1 MLRNR
6 LFKRFGNGGEDLNP
20 KATDLSNPQ
29 LTDNPDNAGELLNLP
44 GFISSPQEKWDW
56 QTKVNPK
63 VTMPNL
69 NSSSFV
75 TLGED
80 QVPTEDQRFSKTNE
94 LTKNT
99 DSGSQEKNWFDQFK
113 GQEGDLV
120 SLGLAG
126 IDAALGYNQ
135 DLKNERKLNE
145 SIQQRNSKPLYDYN
159 YMYGRTTSGGT
170 EYQPTIKAE
179 MGAQINKR
187 YSSGGNNNV
196 EVEGGEFIQLP
207 NLETEMASGPSH
219 ANGGIPTNLPDQTR
233 VYSNSL
239 KPEGSKKT
247 FAQIA
252 KNYDITS
259 YKKTVENPFA
269 KQVDKDTASIMMQRN
284 QKILDSL
291 FNDQQILNGDSN
303 GELEAK
309 NGASINNA
317 GFKALPQN
325 VQEKILAEMQ
335 YGGYARRE
343 AASLEMGKGAVT
355 EKDPIP
361 TYKPG
366 TKSKIAKMD
375 PKLDLLDAQVPGLQS
390 TLPSGVYGEESNLDL
405 FKNNYDWFIKDLE
418 AQGETFDP
426 KNKEQMRRAQVAYTE
441 EVRNRALKAGYTPEE
456 ADKFSSEIGFVPEEG
471 NQRSIDSKLGLYTAS
486 RQLPNFEPK
495 TPPPPGG
502 SSGTPPDGTK
512 INDVTPGKTGTYT
525 RGNFPLYQAIPEA
538 MGLAQAQEIYS
549 YAIPEID
556 APYVRPQT
564 LNIQSQLQNID
575 NSGTAAMR
583 AGADPNMAYIAGLD
597 AKQQAFQ
604 GKQNYDAEGRSR
616 ADMANAQMSMQAD
629 QFNAQAFDRVYNNLI
644 GQARDAQ
651 SGEKLAAVASLTE
664 KKAKFDQDENLK
676 ALGIPIVSPT
686 YNWNSTGNP
695 NMPEGMQASLNFY
708 NYMKEQEAKQAAQ
721 KTTAKKGMYKKSKK

>member
-196 EVEGGEFIQLP
+196 EVEGGEFIHLP

-219 ANGGIPTNLPDQTR
+219 SNGGIPTNLT
-233 VYSNSL
+233 L
-239 KPEGSKKT
+239 
-247 FAQIA
+247 
-252 KNYDITS
+252 
-259 YKKTVENPFA
+259 TVLSP
-269 KQVDKDTASIMMQRN
+269 KV
-284 QKILDSL
+284 L
-291 FNDQQILNGDSN
+291 
-303 GELEAK
+303 
-309 NGASINNA
+309 
-317 GFKALPQN
+317 
-325 VQEKILAEMQ
+325 
-335 YGGYARRE
+335 RRP
-343 AASLEMGKGAVT
+343 LLRLLRT
-355 EKDPIP
+355 TTLLHIR
-361 TYKPG
+361 
-366 TKSKIAKMD
+366 
-375 PKLDLLDAQVPGLQS
+375 KL
-390 TLPSGVYGEESNLDL
+390 
-405 FKNNYDWFIKDLE
+405 
-418 AQGETFDP
+418 
-426 KNKEQMRRAQVAYTE
+426 
-441 EVRNRALKAGYTPEE
+441 
-456 ADKFSSEIGFVPEEG
+456 
-471 NQRSIDSKLGLYTAS
+471 
-486 RQLPNFEPK
+486 
-495 TPPPPGG
+495 
-502 SSGTPPDGTK
+502 
-512 INDVTPGKTGTYT
+512 
-525 RGNFPLYQAIPEA
+525 
-538 MGLAQAQEIYS
+538 
-549 YAIPEID
+549 
-556 APYVRPQT
+556 
-564 LNIQSQLQNID
+564 
-575 NSGTAAMR
+575 
-583 AGADPNMAYIAGLD
+583 
-597 AKQQAFQ
+597 
-604 GKQNYDAEGRSR
+604 
-616 ADMANAQMSMQAD
+616 
-629 QFNAQAFDRVYNNLI
+629 
-644 GQARDAQ
+644 
-651 SGEKLAAVASLTE
+651 
-664 KKAKFDQDENLK
+664 
-676 ALGIPIVSPT
+676 
-686 YNWNSTGNP
+686 
-695 NMPEGMQASLNFY
+695 
-708 NYMKEQEAKQAAQ
+708 
-721 KTTAKKGMYKKSKK
+721 

>member
-20 KATDLSNPQ
+20 KATNLSNPQ
-29 LTDNPDNAGELLNLP
+29 LTDNPDNAGELLNIP

-63 VTMPNL
+63 VPELDM
-69 NSSSFV
+69 SSYV
-75 TLGED
+75 TLD
-80 QVPTEDQRFSKTNE
+80 PNQVPTEEQKFSKSDE
-94 LTKNT
+94 LTKT
-99 DSGSQEKNWFDQFK
+99 KDSGSLEKNWFDQFK
-113 GQEGDLV
+113 GQENALV
-120 SLGLAG
+120 GLGLLG
-126 IDAALGYNQ
+126 IDSALGYNQ
-135 DLKNERKLNE
+135 DLKNERRFNE

-219 ANGGIPTNLPDQTR
+219 ANGGISTNLPDQTR

-284 QKILDSL
+284 QRILDDL
-291 FNDQQILNGDSN
+291 FRDQQYLNGDSN

-317 GFKALPQN
+317 GFKALPEN

-343 AASLEMGKGAVT
+343 AASLEMEKGAVT

-361 TYKPG
+361 TYKPS

-456 ADKFSSEIGFVPEEG
+456 ADKLSSEIGFVPEEG

-495 TPPPPGG
+495 TPPPGG
-502 SSGTPPDGTK
+502 DNGVPPDGTK

-604 GKQNYDAEGRSR
+604 GKQNYDANARSQ
-616 ADMANAQMSMQAD
+616 ADMANAQMSFQAD
-629 QFNAQAFDRVYNNLI
+629 QYNAGAFDRVYNNLV

-651 SGEKLAAVASLTE
+651 SAEKLGAVASLTE
-664 KKAKFDQDENLK
+664 KKAKFDQDENIK